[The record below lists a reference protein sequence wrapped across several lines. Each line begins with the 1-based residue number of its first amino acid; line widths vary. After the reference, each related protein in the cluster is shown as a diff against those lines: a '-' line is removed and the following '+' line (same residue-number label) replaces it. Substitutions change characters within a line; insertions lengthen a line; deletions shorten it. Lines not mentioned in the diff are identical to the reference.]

1 MGTGALQANLARTAV
16 DVVVPPEHAALL
28 EITEPWRGVHDAT
41 AELLRE
47 VHHRYVGWPQTLAD
61 LHRRATADF
70 SYHDGHERGADALS
84 IVCDLYAK
92 VVREATPDTVKHD
105 ALRRWLTYLEKVARD
120 SGPHLDR
127 NLPVI
132 AGALDDIR
140 VMIGAW
146 PDLAVPASPGLR
158 RLGQALLREE
168 GATLTETLA
177 AIRGA
182 LRQSLVTVYSR
193 RLAHDDPDQ
202 WWRDIRAEL
211 QLPESEPT
219 DVVPTHQRMR
229 ALLTLLSDSAT
240 DPIDL
245 PDAAQI
251 VRWFMDAAE
260 AVAADAGAVPALMG
274 RVHWLMR
281 VLEQPCLESVHETAL
296 REVSRACS
304 HLLTDESEA
313 DRERLIRD
321 VFTLL
326 TRRSFPYPTTVLGL
340 TERIGRDVLRLH
352 DPELSAAVVDEVLGT
367 DFEYPAFSGFTE
379 EWGLR
384 ANPAHVEAI
393 RTHLKIAA
401 VDPAAARPVLAALVG
416 HLDLGGVSVPD
427 SALLPREVSAL
438 LAAEI
443 RPVYVQVKHLLRLL
457 PVYFGEIGS
466 EGELRA
472 VSTRIDEALNRHDPL
487 CHFLRKQCHVEC
499 NPHLVDFVEEIA
511 RFWATGDPERLR
523 AYVPPSLADSLDIA
537 DPVHRGMHVAF
548 AELVHREGSV
558 ASLFALGP
566 ESVRA
571 ALGAVPGVDDVDA
584 EKAELLVRIWREI
597 RRKYSLDHADVLTRL
612 RAYGRVDAALLNALE
627 AALAAADHLGA
638 LDAALTVLDRLRSIV
653 LTPGE
658 SQPVESIYL
667 KRHIAVGIPSVYGSY
682 REERLDAVGL
692 TFRLESLAAAL
703 CDRVMDVSALPSDG
717 RERLITVSRW
727 MGFLQRALRND
738 GFRARGVAQGLAM
751 FDELLAA
758 PSITGA
764 QTADVLRLLSRN
776 IESLIRARILE
787 PYDEPLRRVV
797 SRMTARG
804 LLLVPDGVS
813 PDEAVLMRTEG
824 LLRDLIASSLGL
836 QRFDAL
842 VAGMLREVDPGTN
855 IPALAVPAPHDRETV
870 VPVGDM
876 SGGHGVVTLGRKG
889 YMLQELVRLGM
900 PVPDGFVLTTDLFP
914 YRREIS
920 EAGPRR
926 ENVERRLHEE
936 IARLER
942 AADARFGDPARPLLL
957 SVRGGAP
964 ISMPGML
971 TTFLNVGITP
981 QIAAGLA
988 AHRGAWAAWDA
999 YRRFVQFWGMSH
1011 GLPRDLFD
1019 QAMRDAKR
1027 RIGVPRKAM
1036 LPPDEMRR
1044 LALSYEAILWE
1055 GGVETV
1061 IDPFAQ
1067 LMRCIELVQASWD
1080 AEGARLYR
1088 RETHIAEEWGTA
1100 VIVQSMVFGNLG
1112 PRSGTGVVLTS
1123 DPVHPTDAVELW
1135 GDFVIQAQGDDV
1147 VGGLVETHPI
1157 TERQRR
1163 REQRGEVSLEN
1174 DFPDIYAPLA
1184 RTARLLVEEK
1194 GLNHQEIEFTFESDH
1209 AADLHY
1215 LQTRDAVTSGSS
1227 MLPAFLPTPDLDAA
1241 HVATGIGVSGG
1252 ALSGRVA
1259 HTADQIAAVARRF
1272 PAEPVILLRPDT
1284 VPDDIA
1290 LVLRSAGMLTALGGA
1305 TSHAAVTAKRLGKTC
1320 VVGCRSLDVDERTAT
1335 SRVGGREL
1343 RAGDLISISGLD
1355 GAVYLG
1361 SHPAEMVRVTGR
1373 SEFRGTQTERKG
1385 AVR

>member
-28 EITEPWRGVHDAT
+28 EITEQWRGVHDAT

-70 SYHDGHERGADALS
+70 AYHDGHERGVEALS

-92 VVREATPDTVKHD
+92 VVREAAPDAVNHD

-132 AGALDDIR
+132 DGALADIQDA
-140 VMIGAW
+140 VDAL
-146 PDLAVPASPGLR
+146 PDLAFPASPGLR
-158 RLGQALLREE
+158 RLGQALSREE
-168 GATLTETLA
+168 GPAAAETLDA
-177 AIRGA
+177 TRGV
-182 LRQSLVTVYSR
+182 LRKTLDTVYAR
-193 RLAHDDPDQ
+193 WLTRADPVE
-202 WWRDIRAEL
+202 WWREIRRQLEL
-211 QLPESEPT
+211 PDREPT
-219 DVVPTHQRMR
+219 EFIPTHDRMG
-229 ALLTLLSDSAT
+229 LLLADLRNGAMN
-240 DPIDL
+240 PEDL
-245 PDAAQI
+245 PDAGQI
-251 VRWFMDAAE
+251 VRWFMDGAE
-260 AVAADAGAVPALMG
+260 SVAADGGTVPALMG
-274 RVHWLMR
+274 RLHWLMR
-281 VLEQPCLESVHETAL
+281 VLEHPHLESVHETAL

-304 HLLTDESEA
+304 HLLADESVA
-313 DRERLIRD
+313 DRDRLIRD

-326 TRRSFPYPTTVLGL
+326 SHRSFPYPTTVLGL
-340 TERIGRDVLRLH
+340 TEKIGRDVLRLR
-352 DPELSAAVVDEVLGT
+352 DPELSAALVDEVLGT
-367 DFEYPAFSGFTE
+367 DFEYPGFSGFTE

-401 VDPAAARPVLAALVG
+401 EDPVAARPLLAALVG
-416 HLDLGGVSVPD
+416 HLGLGGVSVPD

-438 LAAEI
+438 LAGDI

-499 NPHLVDFVEEIA
+499 NPHLVEFVEEIA
-511 RFWATGDPERLR
+511 RFWATGDPEPLR
-523 AYVPPSLADSLDIA
+523 AYVPPSLADSLDID
-537 DPVHRGMHVAF
+537 DPVYRGLHAAF
-548 AELVHREGSV
+548 SALVRQEGSV
-558 ASLFALGP
+558 AGLFALWP

-571 ALGAVPGVDDVDA
+571 ALAGVPGMDDVDA
-584 EKAELLVRIWREI
+584 EKTELLVRIWREI
-597 RRKYSLDHADVLTRL
+597 RRKYSLDHADVLARL

-627 AALAAADHLGA
+627 AALAGGDHLDA
-638 LDAALTVLDRLRSIV
+638 LDAGLSVLDRLRSIV

-658 SQPVESIYL
+658 SRPVESIYL

-692 TFRLESLAAAL
+692 TFRLESLTAAL
-703 CDRVMDVSALPSDG
+703 FDRVMDTTALPPAG
-717 RERLITVSRW
+717 RARLAVEGRW
-727 MGFLQRALRND
+727 MGLLQRALRND
-738 GFRARGVAQGLAM
+738 GFRARGVAHCLLM
-751 FDELLAA
+751 FEELLGA
-758 PSITGA
+758 PTMAGA
-764 QTADVLRLLSRN
+764 QLADVLRLLSRN
-776 IESLIRARILE
+776 IESLVRVRILE
-787 PYDEPLRRVV
+787 PYEEPLRRVV
-797 SRMTARG
+797 SRMMARG
-804 LLLVPDGVS
+804 LLPVPDGAT
-813 PDEAVLMRTEG
+813 PDEAVLMRTEE
-824 LLRDLIASSLGL
+824 LLRELIASSLGL
-836 QRFDAL
+836 QRLDAL
-842 VAGMLREVDPGTN
+842 VARMLREVDTD
-855 IPALAVPAPHDRETV
+855 AAVPGVATPSDRAMV
-870 VPVGDM
+870 VAVGDT

-889 YMLQELVRLGM
+889 YMLQELVRLGLS
-900 PVPDGFVLTTDLFP
+900 VPGGFVLTTDLFP
-914 YRREIS
+914 FRREIR
-920 EAGPRR
+920 AGGRRR
-926 ENVERRLHEE
+926 EDLEWRLREE

-942 AADARFGDPARPLLL
+942 AGEARFGDPAHPLLL

-971 TTFLNVGITP
+971 TTFLNVGMTP
-981 QIAAGLA
+981 QIAEGLA
-988 AHRGAWAAWDA
+988 ITRGAWAAWDA

-1011 GLPRDLFD
+1011 GLSRDLFD
-1019 QAMRDAKR
+1019 NAMRDAKR

-1044 LALSYEAILWE
+1044 LALSYEALLWE

-1061 IDPFAQ
+1061 VDPFAQ

-1088 RETHIAEEWGTA
+1088 RETHIAEQWGTA
-1100 VIVQSMVFGNLG
+1100 VIVQAMVFGNLG

-1123 DPVHPTDAVELW
+1123 DPVRPTDAVELW
-1135 GDFVIQAQGDDV
+1135 GDFAIQAQGDDV

-1163 REQRGEVSLEN
+1163 RERRGEVSLEQ

-1209 AADLHY
+1209 AADLHF
-1215 LQTRDAVTSGSS
+1215 LQTRDAVVSGSS

-1252 ALSGRVA
+1252 ALTGRVA
-1259 HTADQIAAVARRF
+1259 HTADQIVEVEKRF
-1272 PAEPVILLRPDT
+1272 PGDPVILLRPDT

-1290 LVLRSAGMLTALGGA
+1290 LVLRASGMLTALGGA

-1343 RAGDLISISGLD
+1343 RAGDLISIGGLD
-1355 GAVYLG
+1355 GEVYLG

-1373 SEFRGTQTERKG
+1373 TEFRGTKLESEG